1 MKRIIAAAALFAL
14 AACGGSEGEDGAAN
28 GAEEASDAAAVPA
41 TSAGTY
47 VGTDSEGTEVTF
59 VLGADGTFEHR
70 EGGEVVRTG
79 TWEDNIRGT
88 CFIEEGVEFDQCYN
102 IVPVGEDGTV
112 DVTGPDGVTMSM
124 TRTD

>member
-1 MKRIIAAAALFAL
+1 MKQIIAVAALFAL
-14 AACGGSEGEDGAAN
+14 AACGGSDAGEEGAVAED
-28 GAEEASDAAAVPA
+28 EAGNPAIPA

-47 VGTDSEGTEVTF
+47 VGTDGAGGEVTF
-59 VLGADGTFEHR
+59 VLNADGTFEHR
-70 EGGEVVRTG
+70 EGGEVARTG

-102 IVPVGEDGTV
+102 IVPVGDDGTV